1 MMSATNIHGAVEALI
16 LASPEPLPVNKI
28 CEVVT
33 DLTPSKAAQ
42 AVAELNT
49 RYADG
54 NSSFRIRELAGGYQF
69 YVLSEFTGYI
79 EELFTRHRKLRLT
92 QAALETL
99 AIIGYKQPTTKAEI
113 EHIRGVASDGVIHTL
128 LERSMISITGRAK
141 TVGKPLQ
148 YGTTDEFLKFF
159 GLASLEDLPKLAE
172 IEDLMAASASQSQ
185 TQLNLAD
192 PALAAKLLAKLN
204 IADGTFDPASRT
216 RDDDSADAAAGD
228 RPETDDTEG
237 NNEHR
242 SLVLQSGSQ
251 NDTFTIAETTDDP
264 DASAEPLSAPVTE
277 TESI

>member
-1 MMSATNIHGAVEALI
+1 MMATSNMHAAVEALI
-16 LASPEPLPVNKI
+16 LASPEPLPVARI

-33 DLTPSKAAQ
+33 ELTPSKAAQ

-69 YVLSEFTGYI
+69 YVLAEFTGYI

-99 AIIGYKQPTTKAEI
+99 AIIAYKQPVTKAEV
-113 EHIRGVASDGVIHTL
+113 EHIRGVASDGVVHTL
-128 LERSMISITGRAK
+128 LERSMISITGRAT

-172 IEDLMAASASQSQ
+172 IDDLMAASTAQSQ

-216 RDDDSADAAAGD
+216 REDEQESSADD
-228 RPETDDTEG
+228 QITSDESEG
-237 NNEHR
+237 NNERR
-242 SLVLQSGSQ
+242 SLVLQSGSH
-251 NDTFTIAETTDDP
+251 NDTFTIAETDEESDVVP
-264 DASAEPLSAPVTE
+264 EPISTAVSG